1 MENINVLSENC
12 SILNGSVVHIINL
25 RCYDNENDKTE
36 NNNDE
41 SDDDGSIQNGPNNEL
56 RWDQNI
62 GLESGLGLP
71 LPDRDEAEAIV
82 QNAVDP
88 NIPIPWPILG
98 TEWIDEYNKS
108 NILVY
113 SFPCYFP

>member
-56 RWDQNI
+56 R
-62 GLESGLGLP
+62 
-71 LPDRDEAEAIV
+71 
-82 QNAVDP
+82 
-88 NIPIPWPILG
+88 
-98 TEWIDEYNKS
+98 
-108 NILVY
+108 
-113 SFPCYFP
+113 